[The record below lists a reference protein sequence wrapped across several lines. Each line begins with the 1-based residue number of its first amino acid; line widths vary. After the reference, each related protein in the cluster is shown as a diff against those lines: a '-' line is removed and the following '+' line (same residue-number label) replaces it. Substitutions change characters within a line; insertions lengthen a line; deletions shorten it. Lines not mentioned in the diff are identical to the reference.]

1 MKFPCGKIE
10 YIYNIKGRNV
20 QGKNSVEISVR
31 NRTNVSDNHWL
42 KLRTDWF
49 EILSDNFTLKQ
60 IVKITVQS
68 KKNHDSVWLA
78 SKLISNSGNVLKCSS
93 LLLCFHLQ
101 ISHLGNYANKLCW
114 KKASFQ
120 TTCNSERRPNLWS
133 NIAMELGIIAC
144 MDWKCSMFPNIAC
157 AFHTD
162 LHVELRDCDGTG
174 KEVLRDW

>member
-68 KKNHDSVWLA
+68 KKNHDSV
-78 SKLISNSGNVLKCSS
+78 
-93 LLLCFHLQ
+93 
-101 ISHLGNYANKLCW
+101 
-114 KKASFQ
+114 
-120 TTCNSERRPNLWS
+120 
-133 NIAMELGIIAC
+133 
-144 MDWKCSMFPNIAC
+144 
-157 AFHTD
+157 
-162 LHVELRDCDGTG
+162 
-174 KEVLRDW
+174 